1 MLTLD
6 LKNPEY
12 YFNREL
18 SWVKFNERVLEEAAD
33 TSHPPLERLK
43 FLSIFSSNL
52 DEFFMIRVAGLFE
65 QIAAGIHE
73 LPVDG
78 LNPKQQLELLS
89 EKIHTDVETQ
99 IRILQED
106 VLPKLNRRGIR
117 IRHYNALTPE
127 QKAYFESYF
136 TEKVFPVLT
145 PLAIDPAHPFPQ
157 LRNLGLN
164 ILIEVRDPA
173 NKKEHKTAVL
183 PIPQLLNRFIP
194 VPGKHRSDYLLLEDL
209 IMPHLDLLFPNL
221 DILDANVFR
230 ITRNADMDLSEAEA
244 DDLLK
249 LIEKEL
255 RKRRLGSV
263 IRLEVSKD
271 MSDES
276 RQFLQQMTGLME
288 IDIYEIDGPIDIAS
302 FIYLHDLDYPELKDE
317 QFTPAL
323 KERITRSYS
332 IFEAI
337 RKGPI
342 LIHHPYDSFNHVI
355 DLVQEAARDPKV
367 MGIKIT
373 LYRTSG
379 KSPIVQALKD
389 AAAKGKQVTALIE
402 LKARFDEE
410 TNIVWA
416 KELERAGVNVVYG
429 LLGLKTHCKITMI
442 VRQEDQQIRR
452 YVHMST
458 GNYNGRTAKIY
469 TDLGIMTCDEDLGR
483 DASEL
488 FNLLTGYSGQ
498 KEWRKIFVAP
508 INLRDNLARMI
519 QSTISSHS
527 AESPGKIRMVMNAL
541 VDPDMIELLYKA
553 SMAGVKVELVV
564 RGVCCLKPGM
574 EGISDNISVRSI
586 VGRFLEHSRVYEFT
600 SLGTKK
606 IYMGSADLMQ
616 RNLNRRVELMFPVE
630 DPALQDYVSGVVDL
644 MMKDN
649 VKARI
654 LNSEG
659 LYLRVMPQKDEHS
672 VNCQQIFLHQAYQR
686 QSKIDTISTKTAL
699 D

>member
-1 MLTLD
+1 MPVD

-18 SWVKFNERVLEEAAD
+18 SWLRFNERVLEEAAD
-33 TSHPPLERLK
+33 SSHPVLERLK

-52 DEFFMIRVAGLFE
+52 DEFFMIRVAGLSE
-65 QIAAGIHE
+65 QVAAGIHE
-73 LPVDG
+73 APADG
-78 LNPKQQLELLS
+78 LTPRQQLEQIS
-89 EKIHTDVETQ
+89 EKTHQDVKYQAKMLE
-99 IRILQED
+99 ED

-127 QKAYFESYF
+127 QKAYFQAYF

-145 PLAIDPAHPFPQ
+145 PLAVDPAHPFPQ

-164 ILIEVRDPA
+164 ILIEVRDPIH
-173 NKKEHKTAVL
+173 KKEHKIAVL

-194 VPGKHRSDYLLLEDL
+194 VPGKNKGDHLLLEDL
-209 IMPHLDLLFPNL
+209 IIPHLDLLFPKL
-221 DILDANVFR
+221 DILDANPFR

-263 IRLEVSKD
+263 IRLEVSCE
-271 MSDES
+271 MRPES
-276 RQFLQQMTGLME
+276 RKFLQTMTGLNE
-288 IDIYEIDGPIDIAS
+288 IDIYDIEGPIDIAA
-302 FIYLHDLDYPELKDE
+302 FMYLHELDYPDLKDD

-323 KERITRSYS
+323 KEKITRSDS
-332 IFEAI
+332 IFDAI
-337 RKGPI
+337 RQGGI
-342 LIHHPYDSFNHVI
+342 LLHHPFDSFNHVI

-379 KSPIVQALKD
+379 RSPIVQALKD

-442 VRQEDQQIRR
+442 VRQEEGQILR

-458 GNYNGRTAKIY
+458 GNYNGRTARIY
-469 TDLGIMTCDEDLGR
+469 TDLGIMTCDEAIGR

-508 INLRDNLARMI
+508 INMRDNLTKLI
-519 QSTISSHS
+519 QSATQGHS
-527 AESPGKIRMVMNAL
+527 AEQPSYIRMAMNSI
-541 VDPDMIELLYKA
+541 VDPEMIELLYRA
-553 SMAGVKVELVV
+553 SMAGVKVDLIV
-564 RGVCCLKPGM
+564 RGICCLRPGM
-574 EGISDNISVRSI
+574 EGISDNITVRSI
-586 VGRFLEHSRVYEFT
+586 VGRFLEHTRIYEFNF
-600 SLGTKK
+600 GGQRR

-616 RNLNRRVELMFPVE
+616 RNLNRRVELLFPVE
-630 DPALQDYVSGVVDL
+630 ESSMQEYVASVLDL
-644 MMKDN
+644 MLRDNMKG
-649 VKARI
+649 RI
-654 LNSEG
+654 LLPDG
-659 LYLRVMPQKDEHS
+659 IYVRLLPKKDES
-672 VNCQQIFLHQAYQR
+672 PFNCQQHFLQLAHAR
-686 QSKIDTISTKTAL
+686 QMKIDTISAKSNI

>member
-1 MLTLD
+1 MAVNLNNPD
-6 LKNPEY
+6 L

-18 SWVKFNERVLEEAAD
+18 SWLKFNERVLEEAGDAN
-33 TSHPPLERLK
+33 HPLLERLK
-43 FLSIFSSNL
+43 FLAIFSSNL
-52 DEFFMIRVAGLFE
+52 DEFFMIRVAGLKE
-65 QIAAGIHE
+65 QLAAGIHE
-73 LPVDG
+73 LPADG
-78 LNPKQQLELLS
+78 LTPKQQIERIS
-89 EKIHTDVETQ
+89 EKAHADVKRQ
-99 IRILQED
+99 SQMLLED

-127 QKAYFESYF
+127 QKTYCRTYF
-136 TEKVFPVLT
+136 KDNIFPVLT
-145 PLAIDPAHPFPQ
+145 PLAVDPAHPFPQ
-157 LRNLGLN
+157 WRNLGLTL
-164 ILIEVRDPA
+164 LIEVRDSH
-173 NKKEHKTAVL
+173 NKKEHKIAVL
-183 PIPQLLNRFIP
+183 PIPQLLPRFIP
-194 VPGKHRSDYLLLEDL
+194 VPGKHKGDHLLLEDL
-209 IMPHLDLLFPNL
+209 IVPHLDLLFPNL
-221 DILDANVFR
+221 DILDANPFR

-263 IRLEVSKD
+263 IRLEVSSE
-271 MSDES
+271 MRPES
-276 RQFLQQMTGLME
+276 RLFLQTMTNLSE
-288 IDIYEIDGPIDIAS
+288 HDIYDIEGPIDIAAYM
-302 FIYLHDLDYPELKDE
+302 FLHDLDYPDLKDNA
-317 QFTPAL
+317 FTPAL
-323 KERITRSYS
+323 KEKITRSNH

-337 RKGPI
+337 RAGGI
-342 LIHHPYDSFNHVI
+342 LLHHPFDSFNHVI

-442 VRQEDQQIRR
+442 VRQEEGQIRR

-458 GNYNGRTAKIY
+458 GNYNGRTARIY
-469 TDLGIMTCDEDLGR
+469 TDLGIMTCDDAIGK

-508 INLRDNLARMI
+508 INMREQLTKLI
-519 QSTISSHS
+519 QACMQAHT
-527 AESPGKIRMVMNAL
+527 AEQPSQIRMVMNAL
-541 VDPDMIELLYKA
+541 VDPEMIEMLYRA
-553 SMAGVKVELVV
+553 SMHGVKIELVV
-564 RGVCCLKPGM
+564 RGICCLRPGL
-574 EGISDNISVRSI
+574 EGISENITVRSI
-586 VGRFLEHSRVYEFT
+586 VGRFLEHCRIYQFQYGG
-600 SLGTKK
+600 LKK

-616 RNLNRRVELMFPVE
+616 RNLNRRVELLFPVE
-630 DPALQDYVSGVVDL
+630 EPIIMEKVEMVTTYML
-644 MMKDN
+644 KDN
-649 VKARI
+649 VKARE
-654 LNSEG
+654 LKSDGE
-659 LYLRVMPQKDEHS
+659 YVRVTAHKDEPQLS
-672 VNCQQIFLHQAYQR
+672 CQAHFLQMAHAR
-686 QSKIDTISTKTAL
+686 QMKIDTISSKSSL
-699 D
+699 G